1 MNKPD
6 YEQNLAAIRGE
17 QLPDNLS
24 SEEGRTSIIRGIRHH
39 HGFATS
45 AAVTALSAE
54 HAHFARARNARLIM
68 SNIVPE
74 PEEMDGSERE
84 RGSPTASGTRTSRA
98 KPPAANWR
106 AGIPLCGTRWG
117 TRAPLPVSLGCMRSS
132 TCYLTL

>member
-68 SNIVPE
+68 SNVVPE
-74 PEEMDGSERE
+74 PEEMDDSDRE
-84 RGSPTASGTRTSRA
+84 RQPYCIWHPDFASETTCRELARRYPS
-98 KPPAANWR
+98 
-106 AGIPLCGTRWG
+106 
-117 TRAPLPVSLGCMRSS
+117 MR
-132 TCYLTL
+132 Y